1 MSPLTFAVGVLALAA
16 LIGVLLLAQRL
27 RRVEQWLR
35 AHERAHVDLEP
46 ARKREAA
53 KREKKRRDEEQRAAR
68 H

>member
-27 RRVEQWLR
+27 RRVEQWMR
-35 AHERAHVDLEP
+35 AHERGHVDLEP
-46 ARKREAA
+46 VRKREAA
-53 KREKKRRDEEQRAAR
+53 KREKKRTEEEQRAAR